1 MKYQLPQGSFPLRA
15 KIPIFFT
22 MKAAFSL
29 QNLSLNP
36 SDLTEDLFNIDKY
49 YLSQK
54 IYLRQQHE
62 PIQIAAANLDDIYN
76 MIKTTP

>member
-1 MKYQLPQGSFPLRA
+1 
-15 KIPIFFT
+15 

-49 YLSQK
+49 YLSQR

-62 PIQIAAANLDDIYN
+62 PI
-76 MIKTTP
+76 

>member
-1 MKYQLPQGSFPLRA
+1 
-15 KIPIFFT
+15 

-36 SDLTEDLFNIDKY
+36 SDLTEDLFNIDKE
-49 YLSQK
+49 YLSQR

-62 PIQIAAANLDDIYN
+62 PNQIAAANLDDIYN
-76 MIKTTP
+76 MIKTSP